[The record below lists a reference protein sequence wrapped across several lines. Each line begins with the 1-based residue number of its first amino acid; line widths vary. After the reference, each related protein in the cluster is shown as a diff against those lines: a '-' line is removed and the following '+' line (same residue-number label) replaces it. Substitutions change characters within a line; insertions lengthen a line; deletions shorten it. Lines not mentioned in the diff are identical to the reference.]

1 MRAND
6 DVREILKQASITQ
19 WKVAEKL
26 GIHEKTLSVWMRKEL
41 KPDKKQAIFDAIEE
55 IKKAQSHHSN

>member
-6 DVREILKQASITQ
+6 DVRELLKQASITQ
-19 WKVAEKL
+19 WKIAEKL

-41 KPDKKQAIFDAIEE
+41 KPDKKQAILDAIKE
-55 IKKAQSHHSN
+55 IKKSPVAS